1 MVIWICGD
9 DSLKMGN
16 NLLQVELK
24 GRLLIAKEILWSGT
38 EFRSRAI
45 ATKRSGS
52 VWVLFNPCSREGSD
66 PWSCIPARPYSN
78 FNPRSCEGSDFRPD
92 HDIITFARFQS
103 THPRGERRSNHQS
116 PCVSSKFQS
125 TLPRGER
132 RATSFIFSA
141 YPAISI
147 HAPARGATRVCIDQH
162 LRGVISIHA
171 PARGATIRG
180 RPGGYPH
187 QDFNPRSREG
197 SDCFL
202 LLSGY
207 VSKNFNP
214 RSREGSDSFFHPT
227 RSPVVR
233 FQSTLPRGERL
244 SVLEDIKIA
253 HDISIHAPARGA
265 TESRVTKNNIIVISI
280 HAPARG
286 ATMTSPGSRWPIGY
300 FNPRSREG
308 SDWRHKDT
316 GYKRFKFQSTL
327 PRGVL
332 FRSMRRRIS
341 IHAPARGATPK
352 GVRQVLGRVDFNPR
366 SREGSDSTGIAM
378 CQVHIDISIHA
389 PARGAT

>member
-1 MVIWICGD
+1 M
-9 DSLKMGN
+9 
-16 NLLQVELK
+16 QVELK

-308 SDWRHKDT
+308 SDGTTPWRFIVWK
-316 GYKRFKFQSTL
+316 
-327 PRGVL
+327 
-332 FRSMRRRIS
+332 
-341 IHAPARGATPK
+341 
-352 GVRQVLGRVDFNPR
+352 DFNPR
-366 SREGSDSTGIAM
+366 SREGSDE
-378 CQVHIDISIHA
+378 
-389 PARGAT
+389 R

>member
-132 RATSFIFSA
+132 LAHCILDL
-141 YPAISI
+141 IS
-147 HAPARGATRVCIDQH
+147 R
-162 LRGVISIHA
+162 
-171 PARGATIRG
+171 
-180 RPGGYPH
+180 
-187 QDFNPRSREG
+187 
-197 SDCFL
+197 
-202 LLSGY
+202 
-207 VSKNFNP
+207 
-214 RSREGSDSFFHPT
+214 
-227 RSPVVR
+227 R

-244 SVLEDIKIA
+244 TIPFQAFFQSP
-253 HDISIHAPARGA
+253 ISIHAPARGA
-265 TESRVTKNNIIVISI
+265 TVRVC
-280 HAPARG
+280 G
-286 ATMTSPGSRWPIGY
+286 
-300 FNPRSREG
+300 
-308 SDWRHKDT
+308 
-316 GYKRFKFQSTL
+316 
-327 PRGVL
+327 
-332 FRSMRRRIS
+332 
-341 IHAPARGATPK
+341 
-352 GVRQVLGRVDFNPR
+352 
-366 SREGSDSTGIAM
+366 
-378 CQVHIDISIHA
+378 
-389 PARGAT
+389 

>member
-1 MVIWICGD
+1 M
-9 DSLKMGN
+9 
-16 NLLQVELK
+16 QVELK

-147 HAPARGATRVCIDQH
+147 HAPARGATDANHTYLLSIHISIHAPARGATRVCIDQH

-233 FQSTLPRGERL
+233 FQSTLPRGERRDHT
-244 SVLEDIKIA
+244 LEIHCVERFQSTLPRGERHFNIRPSEMERI
-253 HDISIHAPARGA
+253 ISIHAPARGA
-265 TESRVTKNNIIVISI
+265 TVWTAISPLVDLVFQSTLPRGERRKADITFILNGGISI

-286 ATMTSPGSRWPIGY
+286 ATRDDGMLTYCS
-300 FNPRSREG
+300 
-308 SDWRHKDT
+308 T
-316 GYKRFKFQSTL
+316 FQSK
-327 PRGVL
+327 
-332 FRSMRRRIS
+332 I
-341 IHAPARGATPK
+341 
-352 GVRQVLGRVDFNPR
+352 GRA
-366 SREGSDSTGIAM
+366 SCRER
-378 CQVHIDISIHA
+378 V
-389 PARGAT
+389 